1 MIYIPALSLFAV
13 LASGQFVW
21 SKATDERDRGRAAS
35 VSICSVAGLRDAAR
49 SLARAVDRQSAS
61 VVSAVDQAPTDHIAG
76 LTVSSSDETRAP
88 RTLSENLAFYTA
100 NKTASSQ
107 NSR

>member
-1 MIYIPALSLFAV
+1 MYIPALSLFAA

-21 SKATDERDRGRAAS
+21 SKSTDERDRARAAS
-35 VSICSVAGLRDAAR
+35 ATICGVVGLRDAAR
-49 SLARAVDRQSAS
+49 SLARAVDRQSEP
-61 VVSAVDQAPTDHIAG
+61 VVSAVDQAPTDHMAG
-76 LTVSSSDETRAP
+76 LTVSPSDETRAP
-88 RTLSENLAFYTA
+88 RALSDNLAFYTA